1 LAAADLLFYRDPTVS
16 SAAEAIPMA
25 DIVNL
30 RQARKRKARAEK
42 EAQAQANRVAFG
54 RTKEERRLGEAQT
67 DLETRRLE
75 GHRLDPKEPE

>member
-1 LAAADLLFYRDPTVS
+1 
-16 SAAEAIPMA
+16 MA

-42 EAQAQANRVAFG
+42 EAQAQANRATFG
-54 RTKEERRLGEAQT
+54 RTEDERRLGEART

-75 GHRLDPKEPE
+75 GHRLHPKEPG

>member
-1 LAAADLLFYRDPTVS
+1 
-16 SAAEAIPMA
+16 MA

-42 EAQAQANRVAFG
+42 ESQAQANRVAFG
-54 RTKEERRLGEAQT
+54 RTKDERRLSEART
-67 DLETRRLE
+67 ELETRRLE